1 MTGYNPD
8 IHHRRSIRLRD
19 YDYGQPGYYFITLCI
34 RDKDFIFG
42 DIRGGRMFL
51 NIYGK
56 IVRDFWYC
64 ISEHFDNVTAGEF
77 IVMPNHMH
85 GIIII
90 RYTGF
95 FVDHGV
101 AVRDDM
107 VMNECGTSFPPAY
120 TKQNPRRGAVTAPPV
135 MDKSQPF
142 YGQWGRR
149 GAVTAPLR
157 GDCNVNQQYMKP
169 RYKITLGKIMAYY
182 KYQTTRLIN
191 EKRNSPGKH
200 VWQRNYY
207 ECIVKN
213 KNDLIGITKYIQ
225 NNPSK
230 WNFKNK

>member
-120 TKQNPRRGAVTAPPV
+120 TKQNPRRGAVTAP
-135 MDKSQPF
+135 
-142 YGQWGRR
+142 
-149 GAVTAPLR
+149 LR